1 MFGERFGEREEDTI
15 SDRPARKWRAYNL
28 FIPTW
33 KYELSKLF
41 RLNLNQSKLVA
52 TIVFIWGTIMY
63 VVGTYTSF
71 FGGAQRLFPV
81 MLVGYVILL
90 VGLHLYERRYWTEIV
105 VGQGLTQLNKGLYDI
120 ILKQKEAEEAL
131 GEKLR
136 VVVDDL
142 TYAPLKL
149 LLLNITLDT
158 EKHGKLLKSIIEVL
172 SHEQDIPSNE
182 AFKREVERVREV
194 LDDHVLIEEEFGSQV
209 SEIMRPTSSRVLRE
223 LLKTIRDDEIA
234 HHTMFQMILRTYG
247 SL

>member
-1 MFGERFGEREEDTI
+1 M
-15 SDRPARKWRAYNL
+15 
-28 FIPTW
+28 
-33 KYELSKLF
+33 
-41 RLNLNQSKLVA
+41 
-52 TIVFIWGTIMY
+52 
-63 VVGTYTSF
+63 
-71 FGGAQRLFPV
+71 
-81 MLVGYVILL
+81 
-90 VGLHLYERRYWTEIV
+90 

-136 VVVDDL
+136 DVVDDL

-158 EKHGKLLKSIIEVL
+158 EKHGKLLNNIMEVL
-172 SHEQDIPSNE
+172 SHEQVVPSNE

-194 LDDHVLIEEEFGSQV
+194 LDDHVLIEEEFGNQV